1 METDRLPAE
10 IDLLM
15 FNSAGVKI
23 AVDTVQVDG
32 IMSLEQAE
40 QHGVRSSTLNEI
52 LEPGIETSSNPSTI
66 IICRDG
72 GEAYGIKVDW
82 LDAIVT
88 VPVKAIQPIP
98 EPLSY
103 FTGPRMFWGAVLR
116 GDDVVLLIDLYR
128 LKGPKSY
135 KAVPAA

>member
-15 FNSAGVKI
+15 FNAAGVKI
-23 AVDTVQVDG
+23 AVDTVQVGG
-32 IMSLEQAE
+32 IMSLEQAG
-40 QHGVRSSTLNEI
+40 QQGVRSSTLNEI
-52 LEPGIETSSNPSTI
+52 LELGKETSAAPSTV

-72 GEAYGIKVDW
+72 GEVYGIKVDW
-82 LDAIVT
+82 LDAIVA

-98 EPLSY
+98 EPLSF
-103 FTGPRMFWGAVLR
+103 FTGPRMFWGVVLH
-116 GDDVVLLIDLYR
+116 GSDVVLLIDLYR

-135 KAVPAA
+135 RAVPAA